1 MEYKSVAEA
10 KNMPGLRLA
19 LTVGGPAPWSMSAK
33 SILHVKKI
41 PYIPVAQHGGQANE
55 ELVAWT
61 GHRNAPVAVYNNEPA
76 RTGWYEILLLAERI
90 APTPS
95 LLPQSVEDRALMIGL
110 SNELCGEEGFTWQA
124 RHLMFDSAIK
134 AQGDAF
140 KKNPM
145 VQAYDYSPQNAAA
158 APGKM
163 IPILKALAAQLH
175 KQEKAGSRYFIGNQL
190 TALDL
195 YWANMSQVVDPY
207 PPEKNP
213 MPDFFRQIWAPVR
226 GAVESAIDPIL
237 ITQRDFIFAQH
248 LTLPL
253 DF

>member
-1 MEYKSVAEA
+1 MEYKTVAEA
-10 KNMPGLRLA
+10 KDLPGLRLA
-19 LTVGGPAPWSMSAK
+19 LTVGGPAPWSQAAK
-33 SILHVKKI
+33 SIFHVKKI

-61 GHRNAPVAVYNNEPA
+61 GHRNAPVAMYEKEPA
-76 RTGWYEILLLAERI
+76 RTGWYEILMLAERL

-95 LLPQSVEDRALMIGL
+95 LLPQNVEDRASMIGL

-124 RHLMFDSAIK
+124 RHIMFDTLIK
-134 AQGDAF
+134 AQGEAF
-140 KKNPM
+140 KQNPM
-145 VQAYDYSPQNAAA
+145 VQAYGYSAQNAAA
-158 APGKM
+158 APAKM
-163 IPILKALAAQLH
+163 IPILQALAARLH
-175 KQEKAGSRYFIGNQL
+175 KQQSAGSRYFIGNQL
-190 TALDL
+190 SALDL
-195 YWANMSQVVDPY
+195 YWANMSQIVDPY

-226 GAVESAIDPIL
+226 AAVESAIDPLL
-237 ITQRDFIFAQH
+237 IAHRDFIFTQH

>member
-1 MEYKSVAEA
+1 MEYKTVAEA
-10 KNMPGLRLA
+10 KDLPGLRLA
-19 LTVGGPAPWSMSAK
+19 LTVGGPAPWSQAAK
-33 SILHVKKI
+33 SVFHVKKI
-41 PYIPVAQHGGQANE
+41 PFIPVAQHGGQANE

-61 GHRNAPVAVYNNEPA
+61 GHRNAPVAMYNNEPA
-76 RTGWYEILLLAERI
+76 RTGWYEILLLAERL

-95 LLPQSVEDRALMIGL
+95 LLPKQVEDRALMIGL

-124 RHLMFDSAIK
+124 RHIMFASLLK
-134 AQGDAF
+134 TQGDAF
-140 KKNPM
+140 RKNPM
-145 VQAYDYSPQNAAA
+145 FLAYGYSEQNAAA
-158 APGKM
+158 APAKM
-163 IPILKALAAQLH
+163 TPILEALSSRLH
-175 KQEKAGSRYFIGNQL
+175 KQKNASSRYFIGDQL

-226 GAVESAIDPIL
+226 AAVEPALDPIL
-237 ITQRDFIFAQH
+237 IAHRDFIFEQY

>member
-1 MEYKSVAEA
+1 MEYQTVAEA
-10 KNMPGLRLA
+10 KDLAGLRVA

-33 SILHVKKI
+33 SIFHVKKI
-41 PYIPVAQHGGQANE
+41 SYIPVAQHGGQANE

-61 GHRNAPVAVYNNEPA
+61 GHRNAPVAVYNNEPP
-76 RTGWYEILLLAERI
+76 RTGWYEILLLAERL

-95 LLPQSVEDRALMIGL
+95 LIPQNVEDRAVMIGL
-110 SNELCGEEGFTWQA
+110 SNELCGEEGFTWQT
-124 RHLMFDSAIK
+124 RHLMFDSLLK

-145 VQAYDYSPQNAAA
+145 HSAYGYSAQNAAA
-158 APGKM
+158 APGK
-163 IPILKALAAQLH
+163 IKPILEALSARLH
-175 KQEKAGSRYFIGNQL
+175 KQQAAGSRYFIGGQL

-195 YWANMSQVVDPY
+195 YWANMSQIIDPY
-207 PPEKNP
+207 PQDKNP
-213 MPDFFRQIWAPVR
+213 MPGFFRQIWAPVR
-226 GAVESAIDPIL
+226 TAVESAIDPIL
-237 ITQRDFIFAQH
+237 ITHRDYIFAQH